1 MCGGGRGR
9 PTGRRRENV
18 GVRSYGDVD
27 MIKEAYKNNFSPSIT
42 FSCVPEL
49 LCICCAHPH
58 SFVSATVAAAE
69 LFKAPL

>member
-1 MCGGGRGR
+1 MCGRGRGR

-18 GVRSYGDVD
+18 GVRSYGDVN

-49 LCICCAHPH
+49 LCICCAHPY

-69 LFKAPL
+69 L